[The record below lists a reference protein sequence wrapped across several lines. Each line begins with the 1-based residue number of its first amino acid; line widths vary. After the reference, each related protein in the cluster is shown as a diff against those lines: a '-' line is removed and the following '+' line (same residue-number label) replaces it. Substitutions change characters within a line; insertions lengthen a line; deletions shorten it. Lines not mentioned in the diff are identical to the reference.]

1 MHSFIYLQKQLFDDS
16 KDKIFGAG
24 ESIRGAGRRI
34 RQVLSPKSSP
44 TYEAP
49 DDLYDSPS
57 TSPRPPKY
65 ARISLDPE
73 MSSDDEY

>member
-1 MHSFIYLQKQLFDDS
+1 MFDDS

-24 ESIRGAGRRI
+24 ETIRGAGRRI
-34 RQVLSPKSSP
+34 RQALSPKSSP

-57 TSPRPPKY
+57 SSPKQPKY
-65 ARISLDPE
+65 ARLTLDPE
-73 MSSDDEY
+73 ISDDEY